1 MLGERRSHTELN
13 SDELRWRL
21 WLIWSVVLA
30 AIPRTVR
37 QGLEPSVPG
46 LPSYYLLDIAV
57 LCVALGAIF
66 SPYLGAKSRERFERI
81 SKTPLIAFGVLWTT
95 ALLAVEAYVGCIGY
109 DSLAYR
115 RYGQQLI
122 LAEFLGGLISHVA
135 WIIAQPKNEGAHL
148 RRVSI
153 ALGFCC
159 PLAVTL
165 LSGAPLL
172 GGVPMI
178 DSVLSA
184 VLLGI
189 SLLALRA
196 NGLLSRDFAF
206 WYAVGQLL
214 FSTIWWGR
222 WISKP
227 EVAKAFTLTLFL
239 CFLGVVASVALTFY
253 RKKAG
258 RAKTK
263 RPSEEESLPDCSL
276 EALEGASR
284 LSPRERQAIALTLA
298 NHSDSEIAN
307 RLGISKS
314 TVASLRRRSY
324 LKLGVSG
331 KKELME
337 TVSRTADYMVTR
349 PSAVREGAETP
360 PFLIGACLL
369 VSLAGFLAVLA
380 IWGDCL
386 LSSYA
391 GWDSYLARGLAT
403 SVLLFS
409 CLSRRSAKEEP
420 QERNRPSLALALAR
434 VTCSFLLA
442 CGARAALGPTYVKTP
457 CWYALGA
464 LLLLVLAEGFESGV
478 VPGRGMRAFWLALRA
493 GTGTLPGV
501 SAIYALIGAP
511 FICLFGF
518 IGYGFSAPGMAHG
531 VQGFSEVLAAVTLIF
546 GVKVIVENQTM
557 NKNDDFPAGD
567 EMGRVV
573 LYLRGR
579 GLSEVQAEAVALL
592 AFGVNPQ
599 LVCSQCHVS
608 SGSLGTFRTR
618 AYKKLDVSGMDDLR
632 ILLEREAGMPKHDKV
647 SPAK

>member
-46 LPSYYLLDIAV
+46 LPGYYLLDIAV

-81 SKTPLIAFGVLWTT
+81 SKPPLIAFGVLGTT

-148 RRVSI
+148 RRVPI

-159 PLAVTL
+159 PLAVAL
-165 LSGAPLL
+165 LSGTPLL

-184 VLLGI
+184 ALLGS
-189 SLLALRA
+189 SLLVLRPI
-196 NGLLSRDFAF
+196 GLLSRDFAF
-206 WYAVGQLL
+206 WYTVGQLL

-222 WISKP
+222 WIGEP
-227 EVAKAFTLTLFL
+227 VVANAFALTLFL
-239 CFLGVVASVALTFY
+239 CFFGVVASIALTFY

-284 LSPRERQAIALTLA
+284 LSPRERQVITLTLA
-298 NHSDSEIAN
+298 NHSDSQIAIK
-307 RLGISKS
+307 LGIGKS

-337 TVSRTADYMVTR
+337 TVSRTADYMASQ
-349 PSAVREGAETP
+349 PSAVREEAETP

-380 IWGDCL
+380 IWGDYL

-391 GWDSYLARGLAT
+391 GWDSYLARGLAA

-409 CLSRRSAKEEP
+409 CLSRRSAKEEL

-434 VTCSFLLA
+434 VTCAVLLA
-442 CGARAALGPTYVKTP
+442 CGARAALGPAYVKTP

-464 LLLLVLAEGFESGV
+464 LLLLVLAEGFESGIAS
-478 VPGRGMRAFWLALRA
+478 GRGMKAFLLALRA
-493 GTGTLPGV
+493 GTEILSGV

-511 FICLFGF
+511 FVCLFDF
-518 IGYGFSAPGMAHG
+518 IGYRFSAPGVAHG
-531 VQGFSEVLAAVTLIF
+531 VQGLPEVLAAVTLIF

-557 NKNDDFPAGD
+557 NKDAGLPADD
-567 EMGRVV
+567 EMDRAV

-579 GLSEVQAEAVALL
+579 GLSEVQAGAVALL

-599 LVCSQCHVS
+599 LVCSRCHVS